1 MDAYDFIIA
10 GGGAAGLSLAYHLS
24 FSPLKERSILIVDK
38 DAKNQNDHTWCFW
51 IEGPLL
57 FDEIVCRTWNQIKFT
72 GDDFDKI
79 IDLETYQ
86 YRMIRGVDFYR
97 FTHTALQARP
107 NVEFLQ
113 GSVEQVEDADGEARV
128 TVNGQVYRAGWV
140 FDSLFAPGE
149 FKPDTTR
156 YHYLKQH
163 FKGWEIE
170 TSQPVFNPQAASWF
184 DFRTPQFNSMRFIYI
199 LPFSENRALVEYTLF
214 SADLLTSREYELGL
228 KNYLTGVLKLADYR
242 ILEEENGI
250 IPMTDQPFPRRAGQR
265 IMNIGTK
272 GGRVKPSTGY
282 AFMRIQRD
290 SAAIVQSLL
299 QNGHPF
305 DVPPTRPRYNLFDT
319 AMLQVMFRQG
329 DLMKPI
335 FTRLFQRN
343 PIRRIFR
350 FLDETGSWS
359 ENIQLLATLP
369 PAPFVKAL
377 YNVSLRRKL

>member
-1 MDAYDFIIA
+1 MDHYDFVIA
-10 GGGAAGLSLAYHLS
+10 GGGAAGLSLAYHLAR
-24 FSPLKERSILIVDK
+24 SPLGQRSILIIDR
-38 DAKNQNDHTWCFW
+38 DTKNLNDHTWCFW

-57 FDEIVCRTWNQIKFT
+57 FDEIVYRTWNQIEFS
-72 GDDFDKI
+72 GDDFHKI
-79 IDLETYQ
+79 FDLAAYQ
-86 YRMIRGVDFYR
+86 YRMIRGIDFYR
-97 FTHTALQARP
+97 FTRAALQARP

-113 GSVEQVEDADGEARV
+113 GSVERVEEAGGSARV
-128 TVNGQVYRAGWV
+128 MVNGRGYSADWV
-140 FDSLFAPGE
+140 FDSLFSPGE
-149 FKPDTTR
+149 FKPDPTQ

-170 TSQPVFNPQAASWF
+170 ASQPVFNPQAATWF
-184 DFRTPQFNSMRFIYI
+184 DFRTPQLNSMRFIYI

-214 SADLLTSREYELGL
+214 STDLLADGEYKKGL
-228 KNYLTGVLKLADYR
+228 RDYLADVLKLTEYR

-250 IPMTDQPFPRRAGQR
+250 IPMTDQPFPRRTGQR

-282 AFMRIQRD
+282 AFLRIQRD
-290 SAAIVQSLL
+290 SAAMVQSLL

-305 DVPPTRPRYNLFDT
+305 DIPQIPKRYNLFDT
-319 AMLQVMFRQG
+319 AMLQVMFRHG

-335 FTRLFQRN
+335 FTRLFKRN

-350 FLDETGSWS
+350 FLDEAGSWG
-359 ENIQLLATLP
+359 ENIRFLATLP

-377 YNVSLRRKL
+377 YNVKVRRKL